1 MSNKQEDANLI
12 LRLYELRRE
21 ETMRKARDWFLT
33 EFNPENIEGLLA
45 VMVGRDNAA
54 YRMVSSYWDMAA
66 AFVNHGAIDEQL
78 FNDIH
83 FEQIAVYAK
92 IQPFLSD
99 FRARTNAPYYLT
111 HLEQL
116 VRRMPDIEE
125 RLATL
130 RRFMKR
136 RLDAKNR
143 AAAASPTT
151 EPAAPTAPAPPVE
164 PATPAE
170 PAAPTEPGA
179 NA

>member
-21 ETMRKARDWFLT
+21 ETMRRARDWFTT
-33 EFNPENIEGLLA
+33 EFNPESTEDVLA

-54 YRMVSSYWDMAA
+54 YRMVTSYWDMAA

-83 FEQIAVYAK
+83 FEHIAVYAK
-92 IQPFLSD
+92 IQPFLAE
-99 FRARTNAPYYLT
+99 FRARTAAPYYLT

-116 VRRMPDIEE
+116 VLRMPDIET
-125 RLATL
+125 RLAAM

-136 RLDAKNR
+136 RLDAKTKSANE
-143 AAAASPTT
+143 S
-151 EPAAPTAPAPPVE
+151 EAAPVASA
-164 PATPAE
+164 ATD
-170 PAAPTEPGA
+170 AAP
-179 NA
+179 

>member
-21 ETMRKARDWFLT
+21 DTMRAARDWFT
-33 EFNPENIEGLLA
+33 TDFNPQSVQDLFAAIRGA
-45 VMVGRDNAA
+45 HNAK
-54 YRMVSSYWDMAA
+54 YRMVVTYWDMAA

-83 FEQIAVYAK
+83 NEHIAVYAK
-92 IQPFLSD
+92 IAPFLAE
-99 FRARTNAPYYLT
+99 FRQLAGTPWYLT

-116 VRRMPDIEE
+116 VMRRPDAQE

-130 RRFMKR
+130 RRFMQAR
-136 RLDAKNR
+136 G
-143 AAAASPTT
+143 AARD
-151 EPAAPTAPAPPVE
+151 ETARKKE
-164 PATPAE
+164 
-170 PAAPTEPGA
+170 GD

>member
-1 MSNKQEDANLI
+1 MSTKQEDANLI

-33 EFNPENIEGLLA
+33 EFQPQTTQDILQTI
-45 VMVGRDNAA
+45 VGEHNAR
-54 YRMVSSYWDMAA
+54 YRMVTTYWDMAA

-83 FEQIAVYAK
+83 NEHIAVFARVE
-92 IQPFLSD
+92 PFLAE
-99 FRARTNAPYYLT
+99 FRTITGTPWYLS

-116 VRRMPDIEE
+116 VRRMPDCEQ

-136 RLDAKNR
+136 RTQAK
-143 AAAASPTT
+143 AATGT
-151 EPAAPTAPAPPVE
+151 G
-164 PATPAE
+164 ATDSAV
-170 PAAPTEPGA
+170 
-179 NA
+179 